1 MKILVAGGSGFL
13 GSHVAD
19 ALTAAGH
26 DVVIFDRVPSPWLQP
41 QQTMITGDV
50 LDRAAVAAACAGA
63 GAVYNFA
70 GVADIDE
77 AADDPTG
84 VITANVVGTA
94 NLLAAARTAG
104 AQRFVFASSVYVY
117 SDKGSFYRCSKQACE
132 LLVEEYQQRY
142 GLDYTILRYGSVY
155 GPRSDARNWVRAMLR
170 AALRDGV
177 INRMGDGNELREY
190 IHAFDAAQSS
200 VAILAPAY
208 ANQHLILTGGTA
220 IRIADLLTMVQEMLA
235 PHRQVQVNF
244 QPATEAS
251 HYEITPYV
259 FKPRLARKLVPN
271 PQIDLGQ
278 GLLDLLHE
286 LNETRK
292 D

>member
-1 MKILVAGGSGFL
+1 MKIMVAGGSGFL

-26 DVVIFDRVPSPWLQP
+26 DVTIYDRVKSPWLQAK
-41 QQTMITGDV
+41 QKMVVGDI
-50 LDRAAVAAACAGA
+50 LDRDAVNAACAGCT
-63 GAVYNFA
+63 AVYNFA

-94 NLLAAARTAG
+94 HLLAAARAAG
-104 AQRFVFASSVYVY
+104 SQRFVFASSIYVY
-117 SDKGSFYRCSKQACE
+117 SDMGSFYRCSKQAGE

-142 GLDYTILRYGSVY
+142 GLNYTILRYGSVY
-155 GPRSDARNWVRAMLR
+155 GPRSDDRNWVRAMLR
-170 AALRDGV
+170 EALATGAISR
-177 INRMGDGNELREY
+177 NGDGNELREY
-190 IHAFDAAQSS
+190 IHASDAAQSS
-200 VAILAPAY
+200 VAALAPEY
-208 ANQHLILTGGTA
+208 ANQPLILTGGSA

-235 PHRQVQVNF
+235 PHRQVKVSYL
-244 QPATEAS
+244 PAVGAA

-259 FKPRLARKLVPN
+259 FKPRLARKLVAN
-271 PQIDLGQ
+271 PHIDLGQ

-286 LNETRK
+286 LNEVAG
-292 D
+292 